1 MADRTF
7 ANWSSGKSV
16 PSGLNTNWNV
26 TIRGGD
32 SSNPALLL
40 IGNQLV
46 LVSHNYHVNGGP
58 NYAFQIPAINRVMHQ
73 LSTNHLVHTDYQL
86 TLFPLTNWPALR

>member
-1 MADRTF
+1 MPVTGSIAIART
-7 ANWSSGKSV
+7 AV
-16 PSGLNTNWNV
+16 PSGLGTNWNV

-46 LVSHNYHVNGGP
+46 LITHNFHVNGGP
-58 NYAFQIPAINRVMHQ
+58 SYARQLPLLNRAMHL
-73 LSTNHLVHTDYQL
+73 LSTNHFLHTDYQL
-86 TLFPLTNWPALR
+86 TEFPLTNWPAFR